1 MVDVQVVIMQTATVH
16 LEPADQT
23 AAKFTSLSTTSHALK
38 RASQGCSE
46 LYMPWKMYILTC
58 LYDIVGISCETNES
72 DIYMPR
78 NKLLLKAITSNHYH

>member
-1 MVDVQVVIMQTATVH
+1 VQVVIMQTATVH

-46 LYMPWKMYILTC
+46 LYMP
-58 LYDIVGISCETNES
+58 
-72 DIYMPR
+72 
-78 NKLLLKAITSNHYH
+78 